1 MKAHSS
7 LRLEVGQDVDDG
19 DLLIAVA
26 VLARAS
32 KVRVDY
38 GRPIADMGMCEHA
51 DTAIVTA
58 EYKQQHRRRIFP
70 YMSHSLKIERQI

>member
-38 GRPIADMGMCEHA
+38 GRSIADMGM
-51 DTAIVTA
+51 
-58 EYKQQHRRRIFP
+58 
-70 YMSHSLKIERQI
+70 

>member
-1 MKAHSS
+1 MKAHRTF
-7 LRLEVGQDVDDG
+7 RLEVGQDVNDG

-38 GRPIADMGMCEHA
+38 GRAIADMGM
-51 DTAIVTA
+51 
-58 EYKQQHRRRIFP
+58 
-70 YMSHSLKIERQI
+70 

>member
-19 DLLIAVA
+19 NLLIAVA

-32 KVRVDY
+32 EVRVDY
-38 GRPIADMGMCEHA
+38 GRPIADMCM
-51 DTAIVTA
+51 
-58 EYKQQHRRRIFP
+58 
-70 YMSHSLKIERQI
+70 

>member
-7 LRLEVGQDVDDG
+7 LRLEVGQDVDYG
-19 DLLIAVA
+19 NLLIAVA

-38 GRPIADMGMCEHA
+38 GRSIADMGM
-51 DTAIVTA
+51 
-58 EYKQQHRRRIFP
+58 
-70 YMSHSLKIERQI
+70 

>member
-1 MKAHSS
+1 MIANSS
-7 LRLEVGQDVDDG
+7 LRLKVGQDVNDG

-38 GRPIADMGMCEHA
+38 GRPIADMGM
-51 DTAIVTA
+51 
-58 EYKQQHRRRIFP
+58 
-70 YMSHSLKIERQI
+70 

>member
-1 MKAHSS
+1 MEAHSS
-7 LRLEVGQDVDDG
+7 FRLEIRQEVDDG

-38 GRPIADMGMCEHA
+38 GRPIADMGM
-51 DTAIVTA
+51 
-58 EYKQQHRRRIFP
+58 
-70 YMSHSLKIERQI
+70 

>member
-1 MKAHSS
+1 MKAHSAF
-7 LRLEVGQDVDDG
+7 RLEVGQDVDDG

-26 VLARAS
+26 MLARAS

-38 GRPIADMGMCEHA
+38 GRPIADMGMWEHA

-58 EYKQQHRRRIFP
+58 ENQQQHRRRIFP

>member
-19 DLLIAVA
+19 DLLITVV

-32 KVRVDY
+32 KVRVYY
-38 GRPIADMGMCEHA
+38 GRPIGDMGM
-51 DTAIVTA
+51 
-58 EYKQQHRRRIFP
+58 
-70 YMSHSLKIERQI
+70 

>member
-19 DLLIAVA
+19 DLFIAVA
-26 VLARAS
+26 VLAQAS

-38 GRPIADMGMCEHA
+38 GRPITDMGM
-51 DTAIVTA
+51 
-58 EYKQQHRRRIFP
+58 
-70 YMSHSLKIERQI
+70 

>member
-7 LRLEVGQDVDDG
+7 LRLEVGQDVDYG
-19 DLLIAVA
+19 NLLIGVV

-38 GRPIADMGMCEHA
+38 GRPIADMGMREHA

-58 EYKQQHRRRIFP
+58 ENQQQQRRRIFP
-70 YMSHSLKIERQI
+70 YMSHSLKIDRQI

>member
-1 MKAHSS
+1 MKAHSAF
-7 LRLEVGQDVDDG
+7 RLEVGQDVDDG

-38 GRPIADMGMCEHA
+38 GRPIADMGM
-51 DTAIVTA
+51 
-58 EYKQQHRRRIFP
+58 
-70 YMSHSLKIERQI
+70 

>member
-1 MKAHSS
+1 MIANSF
-7 LRLEVGQDVDDG
+7 LRLKVGQDVNDG

-38 GRPIADMGMCEHA
+38 GRPIADMGM
-51 DTAIVTA
+51 
-58 EYKQQHRRRIFP
+58 
-70 YMSHSLKIERQI
+70 

>member
-1 MKAHSS
+1 MEARSAF
-7 LRLEVGQDVDDG
+7 RLEVGQDVDDG

-38 GRPIADMGMCEHA
+38 GRSIADMGM
-51 DTAIVTA
+51 
-58 EYKQQHRRRIFP
+58 
-70 YMSHSLKIERQI
+70 

>member
-1 MKAHSS
+1 MKARSTF
-7 LRLEVGQDVDDG
+7 RLEVGQDVDDG

-38 GRPIADMGMCEHA
+38 GRPIADMGM
-51 DTAIVTA
+51 
-58 EYKQQHRRRIFP
+58 
-70 YMSHSLKIERQI
+70 

>member
-1 MKAHSS
+1 MKAHSA

-19 DLLIAVA
+19 DLLIRMA

-38 GRPIADMGMCEHA
+38 GRPIADMGM
-51 DTAIVTA
+51 
-58 EYKQQHRRRIFP
+58 
-70 YMSHSLKIERQI
+70 

>member
-1 MKAHSS
+1 MKARSS

-26 VLARAS
+26 VLARTS

-38 GRPIADMGMCEHA
+38 GRPIADMGM
-51 DTAIVTA
+51 
-58 EYKQQHRRRIFP
+58 
-70 YMSHSLKIERQI
+70 

>member
-19 DLLIAVA
+19 NLLIGVA

-58 EYKQQHRRRIFP
+58 ENQQQHRRRIFP
-70 YMSHSLKIERQI
+70 HMSHSLKIERQI

>member
-7 LRLEVGQDVDDG
+7 LRLKVGQDVYDG
-19 DLLIAVA
+19 NLLIRVA

-38 GRPIADMGMCEHA
+38 GRAIADMGM
-51 DTAIVTA
+51 
-58 EYKQQHRRRIFP
+58 
-70 YMSHSLKIERQI
+70 

>member
-1 MKAHSS
+1 MKAHNAF
-7 LRLEVGQDVDDG
+7 RLEVGQDVNDG

-38 GRPIADMGMCEHA
+38 GRAIADMGM
-51 DTAIVTA
+51 
-58 EYKQQHRRRIFP
+58 
-70 YMSHSLKIERQI
+70 

>member
-7 LRLEVGQDVDDG
+7 LRLEIRQDIDYG
-19 DLLIAVA
+19 NLLIAVA

-38 GRPIADMGMCEHA
+38 GRPIGNMGM
-51 DTAIVTA
+51 
-58 EYKQQHRRRIFP
+58 
-70 YMSHSLKIERQI
+70 